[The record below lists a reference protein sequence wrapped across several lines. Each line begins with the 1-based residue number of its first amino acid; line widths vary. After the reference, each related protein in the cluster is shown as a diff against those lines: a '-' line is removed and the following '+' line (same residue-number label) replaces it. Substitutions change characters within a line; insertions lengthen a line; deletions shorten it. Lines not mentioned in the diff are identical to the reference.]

1 MLGNAQMVE
10 AHLNDQPYPLRRGDE
25 RRVELVID
33 LQTVQALRGRESRPV
48 TAADASYGRLVEQVR
63 SGADRRLQTL
73 AAGGLLPL
81 PPEDLIPLQI
91 ELARGADPELAHRA
105 AESLRA
111 TEPRVTCAFLA
122 GAASPQAL
130 GWFAAEVRHPLIV
143 ETILRRRDVPRR
155 LLAELAPRL
164 PPDLQEALL
173 VRQDA
178 IVEEPAILDALAAN
192 PQLSAY
198 SQRRIAEYREH
209 LVRRE
214 PQPAASVP
222 GTPADEDPL
231 LDEVVQAA
239 LEVARQQPGQGEV
252 DERTGLNE
260 GQIRSMPVAA
270 RLKLAR
276 GAMRGLRAILVR
288 DPNQQ
293 VALAVM
299 HSPALSDQEVEQIAS
314 SRVVLEE
321 VLVEI
326 GRRREWAGK
335 YQIVAA
341 LVRNPKTPTALAL
354 RLVPKLAVRDLR
366 DLGRDR
372 NVPNAVRSMALRLYR
387 IKQQ

>member
-1 MLGNAQMVE
+1 M
-10 AHLNDQPYPLRRGDE
+10 
-25 RRVELVID
+25 
-33 LQTVQALRGRESRPV
+33 
-48 TAADASYGRLVEQVR
+48 TAADASFGRLVEQVR

-81 PPEDLIPLQI
+81 PPEDLIPLQV
-91 ELARGADPELAHRA
+91 ELARGADPELARRA
-105 AESLRA
+105 AESLKT
-111 TEPRVTCAFLA
+111 TEPRVASAFLA

-130 GWFAAEVRHPLIV
+130 GWFAAEVRHPLVV
-143 ETILRRRDVPRR
+143 EAILRRRDVPRR
-155 LLAELAPRL
+155 LLADLAPHL
-164 PPDLQEALL
+164 PPDLQELLL

-178 IVEEPAILDALAAN
+178 IVEEPEILDALAAN
-192 PQLSAY
+192 PQLSTY

-209 LVRRE
+209 LVRRA
-214 PQPAASVP
+214 PRATGPVAPAGPDAAAAP
-222 GTPADEDPL
+222 GDAPEDPL
-231 LDEVVQAA
+231 LDEAVRAA
-239 LEVARQQPGQGEV
+239 LEAARSQPGQGEV

-270 RLKLAR
+270 RMKLAR
-276 GAMRGLRAILVR
+276 GAQRGLRAILVR
-288 DPNQQ
+288 DSNAQ
-293 VALAVM
+293 VALAVLA
-299 HSPALSDQEVEQIAS
+299 SAALSDQEVEQIAS

-335 YQIVAA
+335 YPIIAA
-341 LVRNPKTPTALAL
+341 LVRNPKTPTALAV

-366 DLGRDR
+366 DVGRDR